1 MHIIQLVC
9 IQLLLNEMVSE
20 IMADWRGSW
29 SMYRNSLAS
38 SYPFG
43 TLVCVFLREYDVIS
57 NDNDVIKFN

>member
-29 SMYRNSLAS
+29 SMYRNCLAS
-38 SYPFG
+38 PYPFG
-43 TLVCVFLREYDVIS
+43 ILELFFARV
-57 NDNDVIKFN
+57 